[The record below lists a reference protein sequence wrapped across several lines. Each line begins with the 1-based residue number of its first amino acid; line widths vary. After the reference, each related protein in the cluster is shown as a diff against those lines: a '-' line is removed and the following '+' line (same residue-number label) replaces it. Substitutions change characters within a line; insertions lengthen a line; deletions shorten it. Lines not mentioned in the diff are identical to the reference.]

1 MSYVRG
7 KVELPLKNGK
17 NAKKR
22 IINDIILASAVLIL
36 AVVLIIA
43 YRALTS
49 DGTYAAVIID
59 GKESGAYLLSEDTE
73 ALIETKHGTNLLV
86 IKDGKA
92 KVTEAD
98 CPDLV
103 CVRHREISLVGESIV
118 CLPHRLVIE
127 IRD

>member
-1 MSYVRG
+1 MYTAGRTARWMDS
-7 KVELPLKNGK
+7 KING
-17 NAKKR
+17 KKR
-22 IINDIILASAVLIL
+22 IINDILLIVSVLVI

-43 YRALTS
+43 YRTVSS
-49 DGTYAAVIID
+49 DGTHAAVIID
-59 GKESGAYLLSEDTE
+59 GKVTDTYPLSEE
-73 ALIETKHGTNLLV
+73 IEIEIETEYGKNVLR

-92 KVTEAD
+92 AVTDAD

-103 CVRHREISLVGESIV
+103 CARHREISLSGESIV

>member
-7 KVELPLKNGK
+7 KVELPLENGK

-43 YRALTS
+43 YKALTS

-59 GKESGAYLLSEDTE
+59 GKESGAYLLSEDVKSV
-73 ALIETKHGTNLLV
+73 IETEHGKNVLV
-86 IKDGKA
+86 IKDGSA
-92 KVTEAD
+92 RVAEAD

-103 CVRHREISLVGESIV
+103 CARHREISLVGESIV